1 MESDSFNKLDSGLDL
16 KLRPKKLSE
25 FIGHKSI
32 IDRLKVILSAAK
44 QRDEVVD
51 HILFHGPPGLGKTTL
66 ANIIAN
72 EVGTNLV
79 TTSGPAIEKAGD
91 LAGILTN
98 LQEGDVLFIDEIHR
112 LPRALEEYLYPAMED
127 QKLDLMIDSGPA
139 ARSVSVSLNRFTLVG
154 ATTRIASIS
163 SPLRSRFC
171 VSIRLEY
178 YEDEPLQEIVLR
190 SAKILGV
197 DIDPLAALEIAKRSR
212 GTPRLTNNL
221 LRWIR
226 DVAQIQNDN
235 LIDLDLVQKACN
247 MIAIDALGLDEI
259 DKKILHLIFEQY
271 GGGPVGVKSIAAA
284 LGEEEATISEVY
296 EPYLIMKGFIK
307 RTPRGR
313 QVTKLGL
320 EHLQSTIGSN

>member
-1 MESDSFNKLDSGLDL
+1 MESDQFKEPDNGLDL

-25 FIGHKSI
+25 FIGHGPI

-51 HILFHGPPGLGKTTL
+51 HMLFHGPPGLGKTTL

-79 TTSGPAIEKAGD
+79 TTSGPAIERAGD

-127 QKLDLMIDSGPA
+127 QKLDLMIDSGPS
-139 ARSVSVSLNRFTLVG
+139 ARSVAVSLNRFTLIG

-178 YEDEPLQEIVLR
+178 YEDDPLQQIVLR
-190 SAKILGV
+190 SAHILGV
-197 DIDPLAALEIAKRSR
+197 EIDPSAALAIAQRSR
-212 GTPRLTNNL
+212 GTPRLANNL

-226 DVAQIQNDN
+226 DVAQTQNGN
-235 LIDLDLVQKACN
+235 IIDLPLVQKACA
-247 MIAIDALGLDEI
+247 MIAVDAMGLDEI
-259 DKKILHLIFEQY
+259 DKKILQLISEQY

-284 LGEEEATISEVY
+284 LGEEEATVAEVY
-296 EPYLIMKGFIK
+296 EPYLIMKGFLK

-313 QVTKLGL
+313 QVTKLGY
-320 EHLQSTIGSN
+320 EHVKE